1 MRLLRGANPFQLW
14 LVTVLLLGVTVIA
27 LPSDDPST
35 VFKKRTEVYEGDEC
49 ELSKKPLRT
58 GICRK
63 ATECP
68 QSAGRNAVHCEF
80 SVRDAV
86 VCCPM
91 TGVTG
96 VSANRFTSIAKQEC
110 DAFLSR
116 SSNLTDHLS
125 GDRKEAALGEFPFMA
140 SINFEG
146 DDVGDI
152 GCGAALISKRF
163 LVTAAHCFNSFKPA
177 SVTLGAILKDD
188 PEATVYRVKEVHIH
202 ENYKRR
208 QNDLAL
214 IELATDVADDSHI
227 GPICL
232 NNGMLDI
239 DSSVDLT
246 VMGWGIDGNGARTN
260 RLYKGI
266 VRKVSDN
273 QCKEKYNEA
282 RLTLQLNEK
291 ILCALGA
298 KSAINS
304 EYTDACE
311 GDSGGP
317 LIMTVQGKFYLVG
330 VISFGTSC
338 GGPIPG
344 IYTQVS
350 QHIDW
355 IERKVW
361 GGR

>member
-1 MRLLRGANPFQLW
+1 MVKLVSKVATVVIPDDQVLR
-14 LVTVLLLGVTVIA
+14 
-27 LPSDDPST
+27 
-35 VFKKRTEVYEGDEC
+35 KGDEC
-49 ELSKKPLRT
+49 ELTKKPLRT

-68 QSAGRNAVHCEF
+68 LSAGRNAVHCEF
-80 SVRDAV
+80 GVRDAV
-86 VCCPM
+86 VCCP
-91 TGVTG
+91 TAGGTG

-116 SSNLTDHLS
+116 SSNLDNHVS
-125 GDRKEAALGEFPFMA
+125 GIRQQAALGEFPFMA
-140 SINFEG
+140 SVNFEG
-146 DDVGDI
+146 DDAGDV

-163 LVTAAHCFNSFKPA
+163 LVTAAHCFGSFKPA
-177 SVTLGAILKDD
+177 SVTLGTIRKDD
-188 PEATVYRVKEVHIH
+188 PEANVYRVKEVHIH

-214 IELATDVADDSHI
+214 LELDTDVAEDSHT

-232 NNGMLDI
+232 NSGMEF
-239 DSSVDLT
+239 DSSTNLT
-246 VMGWGIDGNGARTN
+246 VMGWGIDGNGGKTN

-266 VRKVSDN
+266 VRKVN
-273 QCKEKYNEA
+273 ENLCKEKYNEA
-282 RLTLQLNEK
+282 RLTVQLNEK
-291 ILCALGA
+291 ILCALGE
-298 KSAINS
+298 KSPDNK

-317 LIMTVQGKFYLVG
+317 LVMTVRGKFYLVG
-330 VISFGTSC
+330 VISFGASC
-338 GGPIPG
+338 GGTIPG
-344 IYTQVS
+344 IYSQIS

-361 GGR
+361 GGQ

>member
-1 MRLLRGANPFQLW
+1 MSLLKLLPLAFVLW
-14 LVTVLLLGVTVIA
+14 LGAATGPATARTLNGDFAFPDGDIA
-27 LPSDDPST
+27 L
-35 VFKKRTEVYEGDEC
+35 YEGDEC
-49 ELSKKPLRT
+49 ELTKKPLRT

-68 QSAGRNAVHCEF
+68 LSAGRNAVHCEIG
-80 SVRDAV
+80 VRDAV
-86 VCCPM
+86 VCCP
-91 TGVTG
+91 TAGGTG

-116 SSNLTDHLS
+116 SSDLTVYLS
-125 GDRKEAALGEFPFMA
+125 VNRKEASLGEFPFMA

-146 DDVGDI
+146 DDVGEI

-163 LVTAAHCFNSFKPA
+163 LVTAAHCFGSFKPV
-177 SVTLGAILKDD
+177 SVTLGTIRKDD
-188 PEATVYRVKEVHIH
+188 PEANVYRVKEVHIH

-214 IELATDVADDSHI
+214 LELDTDVAEDPYI

-232 NNGMLDI
+232 NSEMEI
-239 DSSVDLT
+239 DSSTNLT
-246 VMGWGIDGNGARTN
+246 VMGWGRDGNGAWTN

-266 VRKVSDN
+266 VRMVNEDL
-273 QCKEKYNEA
+273 CKEKYNEA
-282 RLTLQLNEK
+282 RLTVQLNEK
-291 ILCALGA
+291 ILCALGE
-298 KSAINS
+298 KSAVSN

-317 LIMTVQGKFYLVG
+317 LIMTVRGKFYLVG

-338 GGPIPG
+338 GGTIPG
-344 IYTQVS
+344 IYSQIS

-361 GGR
+361 GGQ